1 MKSTMISKLTSKLT
15 SNKCFK
21 ASPTSSAVP
30 NASDG
35 VSVSVSVSVSAS
47 DNDNDNERYAQF
59 DNRSGFVQFF
69 AAFWYSARREW
80 DFLVQNR
87 WDFSLMFWMPI
98 VLIFLVWWIFSKGM
112 AVGIPIAVIDNDH
125 SAQSATII
133 RYIDATPEVAVVKSL
148 HSAAA
153 AQQAIETTD
162 VMAVVEIPENFS
174 TNLLAGKTSRL
185 LLNVNAQYG
194 THSGMI
200 QKAVQ
205 TAVTTFSAGAEMQ
218 RRVAIGEDVTLAK
231 TSYAPIQSQSVAL
244 FNTANNYQQ
253 FLAVTVVPAL
263 LHILSMVI
271 GASTVGRELVDK
283 TLGEW
288 YQSLTSPK
296 FASSHASNHAFNR
309 PFKRSFN
316 HSHPVTLGHEK
327 PKLSLIIAG
336 LNGKLIWAMFAYTLW
351 AAVALTLVMQI
362 FPIRLASVA
371 ITYLIFLMFM
381 MVSFW
386 LGVIVTVGTFSYRQG
401 LSFTGFISAP
411 SFAFS
416 GVTFPFLAMSPAAQR
431 WANAL
436 PLTHYLNLQTTQL
449 QMGAPPSFAY
459 SSFIGFFI
467 AVMITLLLA
476 ALLTKKALLKPEK
489 WGQR

>member
-1 MKSTMISKLTSKLT
+1 MKSTMISKLASKLT
-15 SNKCFK
+15 SNKRSK
-21 ASPTSSAVP
+21 ASPTSSAVQ
-30 NASDG
+30 NASD
-35 VSVSVSVSVSAS
+35 S
-47 DNDNDNERYAQF
+47 DNGNERYAQF

-87 WDFSLMFWMPI
+87 WDFSVMFWMPI

-174 TNLLAGKTSRL
+174 ANLLAGKTSRL

-218 RRVAIGEDVTLAK
+218 RRVAIGEDVTLTK

-296 FASSHASNHAFNR
+296 FASDHASNHAFIR
-309 PFKRSFN
+309 PSN

-386 LGVIVTVGTFSYRQG
+386 LGVIVTVGTFSYREG

>member
-1 MKSTMISKLTSKLT
+1 MKSTMASKSTSKLT
-15 SNKCFK
+15 SNKRSK

-30 NASDG
+30 NASDSD
-35 VSVSVSVSVSAS
+35 SVRASAS
-47 DNDNDNERYAQF
+47 ASIGASDHERHAYAQF

-69 AAFWYSARREW
+69 AAFWHSARREW

-174 TNLLAGKTSRL
+174 ANLLAGKTSRL

-205 TAVTTFSAGAEMQ
+205 TAVSTFSAGAEMQ
-218 RRVAIGEDVTLAK
+218 RRVAIGEDVTLTK

-271 GASTVGRELVDK
+271 GTSTVGRELVDK

-288 YQSLTSPK
+288 YQSLKYPK
-296 FASSHASNHAFNR
+296 FASNHAFNY
-309 PFKRSFN
+309 
-316 HSHPVTLGHEK
+316 SHPLTLGHEK

-386 LGVIVTVGTFSYRQG
+386 LGVIVTVGTFSYREG

>member
-1 MKSTMISKLTSKLT
+1 MKSTMASKSTSKLT
-15 SNKCFK
+15 SNKRSK

-30 NASDG
+30 NASDSD
-35 VSVSVSVSVSAS
+35 SVRASAS
-47 DNDNDNERYAQF
+47 ASIGASDHERHAYAQF

-69 AAFWYSARREW
+69 AAFWHSARREW

-174 TNLLAGKTSRL
+174 ANLLAGKTSRL

-205 TAVTTFSAGAEMQ
+205 TAVSTFSAGAEMQ
-218 RRVAIGEDVTLAK
+218 RRVAIGEDVTLTK

-271 GASTVGRELVDK
+271 GTSTVGRELVDK

-288 YQSLTSPK
+288 YQSLKYPK
-296 FASSHASNHAFNR
+296 FASNHAFNY
-309 PFKRSFN
+309 
-316 HSHPVTLGHEK
+316 SHPLTLGHEK

>member
-1 MKSTMISKLTSKLT
+1 MKSTMASKLTSKLI
-15 SNKCFK
+15 SNKRSK
-21 ASPTSSAVP
+21 PSPTSSAVP

-35 VSVSVSVSVSAS
+35 VSVSDN

-59 DNRSGFVQFF
+59 DKRSCFVQFF
-69 AAFWYSARREW
+69 AAFWHSARREW

-87 WDFSLMFWMPI
+87 WDFSLIFWMPI

-218 RRVAIGEDVTLAK
+218 RRAAIGEDVTLTK

-288 YQSLTSPK
+288 YQSLKYPK

-309 PFKRSFN
+309 PFNRPFN

>member
-1 MKSTMISKLTSKLT
+1 MKSTMASKSTSKLTSKLT
-15 SNKCFK
+15 SNKRSK
-21 ASPTSSAVP
+21 PSLTSSVVA
-30 NASDG
+30 NASD
-35 VSVSVSVSVSAS
+35 SAS
-47 DNDNDNERYAQF
+47 DNDNDNERYAYAQF

-174 TNLLAGKTSRL
+174 TNLLAGETSRL

-205 TAVTTFSAGAEMQ
+205 TAVTTFAAGAEMQ
-218 RRVAIGEDVTLAK
+218 RRAAIGEDVTLTK

-296 FASSHASNHAFNR
+296 FASNHAFNR
-309 PFKRSFN
+309 PFN

-327 PKLSLIIAG
+327 PKLWLIIAG

-386 LGVIVTVGTFSYRQG
+386 LGVIVTVGTFSYREG

>member
-1 MKSTMISKLTSKLT
+1 MKSTMISKLASKLT
-15 SNKCFK
+15 SNKGSK
-21 ASPTSSAVP
+21 ASLTSSAVP
-30 NASDG
+30 NASD
-35 VSVSVSVSVSAS
+35 SDSVSVSARASASIGAS
-47 DNDNDNERYAQF
+47 DHERHVQF
-59 DNRSGFVQFF
+59 DDRSGFVQFF

-205 TAVTTFSAGAEMQ
+205 TAVSTFSAGAEMQ
-218 RRVAIGEDVTLAK
+218 RRVAIGEDVTLTK

-296 FASSHASNHAFNR
+296 FASNHASSHAFNR
-309 PFKRSFN
+309 PFNRPFN

>member
-15 SNKCFK
+15 SKLASNKGSK
-21 ASPTSSAVP
+21 ASPTSSAVS
-30 NASDG
+30 NASDSD
-35 VSVSVSVSVSAS
+35 SVGAS
-47 DNDNDNERYAQF
+47 DHERHAQF

-69 AAFWYSARREW
+69 AAFWHSARREW

-218 RRVAIGEDVTLAK
+218 RRAAIGEDVTLTK

-296 FASSHASNHAFNR
+296 FASNHASNYAFNR
-309 PFKRSFN
+309 PFNRPFN

-336 LNGKLIWAMFAYTLW
+336 LNGKLIWAMLAYTLW

-436 PLTHYLNLQTTQL
+436 PLTHYLNLQTAQL

>member
-1 MKSTMISKLTSKLT
+1 MKSTMASKSTSKLTSKLT

-30 NASDG
+30 NASD
-35 VSVSVSVSVSAS
+35 SNRASAS
-47 DNDNDNERYAQF
+47 TGASDHERHAQF

-205 TAVTTFSAGAEMQ
+205 TAVSTFSAGAEMQ
-218 RRVAIGEDVTLAK
+218 RRVAIGEDVTLTK

-288 YQSLTSPK
+288 YQSLTPPK

-436 PLTHYLNLQTTQL
+436 PLTHYLNLQTAQL

>member
-1 MKSTMISKLTSKLT
+1 MKSTMASKSTSKLT
-15 SNKCFK
+15 SNKRSK

-35 VSVSVSVSVSAS
+35 VSVSVSVSAS

-59 DNRSGFVQFF
+59 DKRSCFVQFF

-205 TAVTTFSAGAEMQ
+205 TAVSTFSAGAEMQ
-218 RRVAIGEDVTLAK
+218 RRVAIGEDVTLTK

-296 FASSHASNHAFNR
+296 FASNHASSHAFNR
-309 PFKRSFN
+309 PFNRPFN

-327 PKLSLIIAG
+327 PKLWLIIAG

>member
-1 MKSTMISKLTSKLT
+1 MKSTMASKSTSKLT
-15 SNKCFK
+15 SNKRSK

-30 NASDG
+30 NASD
-35 VSVSVSVSVSAS
+35 SVRASAS
-47 DNDNDNERYAQF
+47 ASIGASDHERHAYAQF

-69 AAFWYSARREW
+69 AAFWHSARREW

-174 TNLLAGKTSRL
+174 ANLLAGKTSRL

-218 RRVAIGEDVTLAK
+218 RRVAIGEDVTLTK

-296 FASSHASNHAFNR
+296 FASDHASNHAFIR
-309 PFKRSFN
+309 PSN

-386 LGVIVTVGTFSYRQG
+386 LGVIVTVGTFSYREG

>member
-1 MKSTMISKLTSKLT
+1 MKSTMISKLASKLT
-15 SNKCFK
+15 SNKRSK
-21 ASPTSSAVP
+21 ASPTSSAVQ
-30 NASDG
+30 NASD
-35 VSVSVSVSVSAS
+35 S
-47 DNDNDNERYAQF
+47 DNGNERYAQF

-87 WDFSLMFWMPI
+87 WDFSVMFWMPI

-174 TNLLAGKTSRL
+174 TNLLSGKTSRL

-218 RRVAIGEDVTLAK
+218 RRVAIGEDVTLTK

-296 FASSHASNHAFNR
+296 FASDHASNHAFIR
-309 PFKRSFN
+309 PSN

-386 LGVIVTVGTFSYRQG
+386 LGVIVTVGTFSYREG

>member
-1 MKSTMISKLTSKLT
+1 MKSTMASKSISKLTSKLT
-15 SNKCFK
+15 SNKGSK
-21 ASPTSSAVP
+21 ASPTSSAVS
-30 NASDG
+30 NASDSD
-35 VSVSVSVSVSAS
+35 SVGAS
-47 DNDNDNERYAQF
+47 DHERHAQF

-69 AAFWYSARREW
+69 AAFWHSARREW

-288 YQSLTSPK
+288 YQSLKYPK

-309 PFKRSFN
+309 PFN
-316 HSHPVTLGHEK
+316 YSHPVTLGHEK
-327 PKLSLIIAG
+327 PKLTLIIAG

>member
-1 MKSTMISKLTSKLT
+1 MKSTMASKSTSKLTSKLT
-15 SNKCFK
+15 SNKPSK
-21 ASPTSSAVP
+21 PSPTSSAVP

-35 VSVSVSVSVSAS
+35 ASDSARAS
-47 DNDNDNERYAQF
+47 DNDHQRHAYAQF
-59 DNRSGFVQFF
+59 DKRSGFVQFF
-69 AAFWYSARREW
+69 AAFWHSARREW

-87 WDFSLMFWMPI
+87 WDFSVMFWMPI

-218 RRVAIGEDVTLAK
+218 RRVAIGEDVTLTK

-288 YQSLTSPK
+288 YRSLTSPK

-416 GVTFPFLAMSPAAQR
+416 GVTFPFLAMSPAAQH

>member
-1 MKSTMISKLTSKLT
+1 MKSTMISKLASKLT
-15 SNKCFK
+15 SNKRSK
-21 ASPTSSAVP
+21 ASPTSSAVQ
-30 NASDG
+30 NASD
-35 VSVSVSVSVSAS
+35 S
-47 DNDNDNERYAQF
+47 DNGNERYAQF

-174 TNLLAGKTSRL
+174 ANLLAGKTSRL

-218 RRVAIGEDVTLAK
+218 RRVAIGEDVTLTK

-296 FASSHASNHAFNR
+296 FASDHASNHAFIR
-309 PFKRSFN
+309 PSN

>member
-1 MKSTMISKLTSKLT
+1 MTSKQTSKLT
-15 SNKCFK
+15 SNKPSK

-30 NASDG
+30 NASD
-35 VSVSVSVSVSAS
+35 SNRASAS
-47 DNDNDNERYAQF
+47 TGASDHERHAQF

-69 AAFWYSARREW
+69 TAFWYSARREW

-218 RRVAIGEDVTLAK
+218 RRVAIGEDVTLTK

-288 YQSLTSPK
+288 YQSLKSPK
-296 FASSHASNHAFNR
+296 FASDHASNYAFNR
-309 PFKRSFN
+309 PFN

-436 PLTHYLNLQTTQL
+436 PLTHYLNLQTAQL

>member
-1 MKSTMISKLTSKLT
+1 MKSTMTSKLTSKLT
-15 SNKCFK
+15 SNKPSK
-21 ASPTSSAVP
+21 PSPTSSAVP

-35 VSVSVSVSVSAS
+35 ASDSARAS
-47 DNDNDNERYAQF
+47 DNDHQRHAYAQF

-69 AAFWYSARREW
+69 AAFWHSARREW

-205 TAVTTFSAGAEMQ
+205 TAVSTFSAGAEMQ
-218 RRVAIGEDVTLAK
+218 RRVAIGEDITLTK

-436 PLTHYLNLQTTQL
+436 PLTHYLNLQTAQL

-459 SSFIGFFI
+459 SSFMGFFI

>member
-1 MKSTMISKLTSKLT
+1 MKSTMASKLTSKLT
-15 SNKCFK
+15 SNKRSK
-21 ASPTSSAVP
+21 ASLTSSAVP

-35 VSVSVSVSVSAS
+35 ASDSARAS
-47 DNDNDNERYAQF
+47 DNDHQRHAYAQF

-69 AAFWYSARREW
+69 AAFWHSARREW

-205 TAVTTFSAGAEMQ
+205 TAVSTFSAGAEMQ
-218 RRVAIGEDVTLAK
+218 RRVAIGEDITLTK

-309 PFKRSFN
+309 PFN
-316 HSHPVTLGHEK
+316 PNHPVTLGHEK

>member
-1 MKSTMISKLTSKLT
+1 MKSTMASKSTSKLT
-15 SNKCFK
+15 SNKRSK

-30 NASDG
+30 NASDSD
-35 VSVSVSVSVSAS
+35 SVRASAS
-47 DNDNDNERYAQF
+47 ASIGASDHERHAYAQF

-69 AAFWYSARREW
+69 AAFWHSARREW

-174 TNLLAGKTSRL
+174 TNLLSGKTSRL

-218 RRVAIGEDVTLAK
+218 RRVAIGEDVTLTK

-296 FASSHASNHAFNR
+296 FASDHASNHAFIR
-309 PFKRSFN
+309 PSN

>member
-1 MKSTMISKLTSKLT
+1 MKSTMASKSTSKLTSKLT
-15 SNKCFK
+15 SNKRSK
-21 ASPTSSAVP
+21 LSPTSSAVP
-30 NASDG
+30 NASD
-35 VSVSVSVSVSAS
+35 SAS

-87 WDFSLMFWMPI
+87 WDFSVMFWMPI

-205 TAVTTFSAGAEMQ
+205 TAVSTFSAGAEMQ
-218 RRVAIGEDVTLAK
+218 RRVASGEDVTLTK

-288 YQSLTSPK
+288 YQSLKYPK

-309 PFKRSFN
+309 PFN
-316 HSHPVTLGHEK
+316 YSHPVTLGHEK

>member
-1 MKSTMISKLTSKLT
+1 MKSTMISKLASKLT
-15 SNKCFK
+15 SNKRSK
-21 ASPTSSAVP
+21 ASPTSSAVQ
-30 NASDG
+30 NASD
-35 VSVSVSVSVSAS
+35 S
-47 DNDNDNERYAQF
+47 DNGNERYAQF

-87 WDFSLMFWMPI
+87 WDFSVMFWMPI

-205 TAVTTFSAGAEMQ
+205 TAVSTFSAGAEMQ
-218 RRVAIGEDVTLAK
+218 RRVAIGEDITLTK

-296 FASSHASNHAFNR
+296 FASDHASNHAFIR
-309 PFKRSFN
+309 PSN

>member
-1 MKSTMISKLTSKLT
+1 MKSTMISKLASKLT
-15 SNKCFK
+15 SNKRSK
-21 ASPTSSAVP
+21 ASPTSSAVQ
-30 NASDG
+30 NASD
-35 VSVSVSVSVSAS
+35 S
-47 DNDNDNERYAQF
+47 DNGNERYAQF

-87 WDFSLMFWMPI
+87 WDFSVMFWMPI

-174 TNLLAGKTSRL
+174 TNLLSGKTSRL

-218 RRVAIGEDVTLAK
+218 RRVAIGEDVTLTK

-271 GASTVGRELVDK
+271 GTSTVGRELVDK

-288 YQSLTSPK
+288 YQSLKYPK
-296 FASSHASNHAFNR
+296 FASNHASNHAFIR
-309 PFKRSFN
+309 PSN

>member
-1 MKSTMISKLTSKLT
+1 MKSTMASKLT
-15 SNKCFK
+15 SNKPSK
-21 ASPTSSAVP
+21 PSPTSSAVP
-30 NASDG
+30 NASD
-35 VSVSVSVSVSAS
+35 SVRASAS
-47 DNDNDNERYAQF
+47 ASIGASDHERHAYAQF

-69 AAFWYSARREW
+69 AAFWHSARREW

-174 TNLLAGKTSRL
+174 ANLLAGKTSRL

-218 RRVAIGEDVTLAK
+218 RRVAIGEDVTLTK

-296 FASSHASNHAFNR
+296 FASDHASNHAFIR
-309 PFKRSFN
+309 PSN

-386 LGVIVTVGTFSYRQG
+386 LGVIVTVGTFSYREG

>member
-1 MKSTMISKLTSKLT
+1 MKSTMISKLASKLT
-15 SNKCFK
+15 SNKRSK
-21 ASPTSSAVP
+21 ASPTSSAVQ
-30 NASDG
+30 NASD
-35 VSVSVSVSVSAS
+35 S
-47 DNDNDNERYAQF
+47 DNGNERYAQF

-87 WDFSLMFWMPI
+87 WDFSVMFWMPI

-174 TNLLAGKTSRL
+174 ANLLAGKTSRL

-218 RRVAIGEDVTLAK
+218 RRVAIGEDVTLTK

-296 FASSHASNHAFNR
+296 FASDHARNPAFIR
-309 PFKRSFN
+309 PFN
-316 HSHPVTLGHEK
+316 YSHPVTLGHEK

-401 LSFTGFISAP
+401 
-411 SFAFS
+411 
-416 GVTFPFLAMSPAAQR
+416 
-431 WANAL
+431 
-436 PLTHYLNLQTTQL
+436 
-449 QMGAPPSFAY
+449 
-459 SSFIGFFI
+459 
-467 AVMITLLLA
+467 
-476 ALLTKKALLKPEK
+476 
-489 WGQR
+489 

>member
-1 MKSTMISKLTSKLT
+1 MKSTMASKSTSKLTSKLT
-15 SNKCFK
+15 SNKRSK
-21 ASPTSSAVP
+21 PSPTSSAVP
-30 NASDG
+30 NASD
-35 VSVSVSVSVSAS
+35 SNRARAS
-47 DNDNDNERYAQF
+47 DNDHERHAYAQF
-59 DNRSGFVQFF
+59 DKRSGFVQFF

-80 DFLVQNR
+80 DFLMQNR

-205 TAVTTFSAGAEMQ
+205 TAVSTFSAGAEMQ
-218 RRVAIGEDVTLAK
+218 RRVAIGEDVTLTK

-296 FASSHASNHAFNR
+296 FASNHATNYAFNR
-309 PFKRSFN
+309 LSNP
-316 HSHPVTLGHEK
+316 SHPVTLGHEK

-436 PLTHYLNLQTTQL
+436 PLTHYLNLQTAQL

>member
-1 MKSTMISKLTSKLT
+1 MKSTMASKSTSKLTSKLT
-15 SNKCFK
+15 SNKPSK
-21 ASPTSSAVP
+21 PSPTSSAVS
-30 NASDG
+30 NASDSD
-35 VSVSVSVSVSAS
+35 SVGAS
-47 DNDNDNERYAQF
+47 DHERHAQF

-205 TAVTTFSAGAEMQ
+205 TAVSTFSAGAEMQ
-218 RRVAIGEDVTLAK
+218 RRVAIGEDITLTK

-288 YQSLTSPK
+288 YQSLKYPK
-296 FASSHASNHAFNR
+296 FASNHASNYAFNR
-309 PFKRSFN
+309 PFNPSN
-316 HSHPVTLGHEK
+316 PVTLGHEK

>member
-1 MKSTMISKLTSKLT
+1 MKSTMISKLASKLT
-15 SNKCFK
+15 SNKRSK
-21 ASPTSSAVP
+21 PSPTSSAVP
-30 NASDG
+30 NASD
-35 VSVSVSVSVSAS
+35 SVSAG
-47 DNDNDNERYAQF
+47 DNDNERYAYSQF

-174 TNLLAGKTSRL
+174 TNLLSGKTSRL

-218 RRVAIGEDVTLAK
+218 RRVAIGEDVTLTK

-296 FASSHASNHAFNR
+296 FASDHASNHAFIR
-309 PFKRSFN
+309 PSN

>member
-15 SNKCFK
+15 SKLASNKGSK
-21 ASPTSSAVP
+21 ASPTSSAVS
-30 NASDG
+30 NASDSD
-35 VSVSVSVSVSAS
+35 SVGAS
-47 DNDNDNERYAQF
+47 DHERHAQF

-69 AAFWYSARREW
+69 AAFWHSARREW

-296 FASSHASNHAFNR
+296 FASNHASSHAFNR

-316 HSHPVTLGHEK
+316 NSHPVTLGHEK

>member
-1 MKSTMISKLTSKLT
+1 MKSTMISKLASKLT
-15 SNKCFK
+15 SNKRSK
-21 ASPTSSAVP
+21 ASPTSSAVQ
-30 NASDG
+30 NASD
-35 VSVSVSVSVSAS
+35 S
-47 DNDNDNERYAQF
+47 DNGNERYAQF

-174 TNLLAGKTSRL
+174 ANLLAGKTSRL

-218 RRVAIGEDVTLAK
+218 RRVAIGEDVTLTK

-296 FASSHASNHAFNR
+296 FASDHASNHAFIR
-309 PFKRSFN
+309 PSN

-459 SSFIGFFI
+459 SSFMGFFI

>member
-1 MKSTMISKLTSKLT
+1 MKSTMASKSTSKLTSKLT
-15 SNKCFK
+15 SNKRSK
-21 ASPTSSAVP
+21 PSPTSSAVP
-30 NASDG
+30 NASD
-35 VSVSVSVSVSAS
+35 SNRARAS
-47 DNDNDNERYAQF
+47 DNDHERHAYAQF
-59 DNRSGFVQFF
+59 DKRSGFVQFF

-80 DFLVQNR
+80 DFLMQNR

-174 TNLLAGKTSRL
+174 TNLLAGETSRL

-205 TAVTTFSAGAEMQ
+205 TAVTTFAAGAEMQ
-218 RRVAIGEDVTLAK
+218 RRAAIGEDVTLTK

-296 FASSHASNHAFNR
+296 FASNHAFNR
-309 PFKRSFN
+309 PFN

-327 PKLSLIIAG
+327 PKLWLIIAG

-386 LGVIVTVGTFSYRQG
+386 LGVIVTVGTFSYREG

>member
-1 MKSTMISKLTSKLT
+1 MKSTMISKLASKLT
-15 SNKCFK
+15 SNKRSK
-21 ASPTSSAVP
+21 ASPTSSAVQ
-30 NASDG
+30 NASD
-35 VSVSVSVSVSAS
+35 S
-47 DNDNDNERYAQF
+47 DNGNERYAQF

-87 WDFSLMFWMPI
+87 WDFSVMFWMPI

-174 TNLLAGKTSRL
+174 ANLLAGKTSRL

-218 RRVAIGEDVTLAK
+218 RRVAIGEDVTLTK

-296 FASSHASNHAFNR
+296 FASDHASNHAFIR
-309 PFKRSFN
+309 PSN

-459 SSFIGFFI
+459 SSFMGFFI

>member
-1 MKSTMISKLTSKLT
+1 MKSTMTSKQTSKLTSKLT
-15 SNKCFK
+15 SNKGSK
-21 ASPTSSAVP
+21 ASLTSSAVP
-30 NASDG
+30 NASIG
-35 VSVSVSVSVSAS
+35 AS
-47 DNDNDNERYAQF
+47 DHERHAYAQF
-59 DNRSGFVQFF
+59 DKRSGFAQFF

-87 WDFSLMFWMPI
+87 WDFSVMFWMPI

-218 RRVAIGEDVTLAK
+218 RRVAIGEDVTLTK

-288 YQSLTSPK
+288 YQSLKYPK

-309 PFKRSFN
+309 PFN
-316 HSHPVTLGHEK
+316 YSHPVTLGHEK

>member
-1 MKSTMISKLTSKLT
+1 MKSTMTSKQTSKLT
-15 SNKCFK
+15 SNKPSK

-30 NASDG
+30 NASD
-35 VSVSVSVSVSAS
+35 SNRASAS
-47 DNDNDNERYAQF
+47 TGASDHERHAQF

-69 AAFWYSARREW
+69 TAFWYSARREW

-218 RRVAIGEDVTLAK
+218 RRVAIGEDVTLTK

-288 YQSLTSPK
+288 YQSLKSPK
-296 FASSHASNHAFNR
+296 FASDHASNYAFNR
-309 PFKRSFN
+309 PFN

-436 PLTHYLNLQTTQL
+436 PLTHYLNLQTAQL

>member
-1 MKSTMISKLTSKLT
+1 MKSTMASKLTSKLT
-15 SNKCFK
+15 SNKPSK
-21 ASPTSSAVP
+21 SSPTSSAVP
-30 NASDG
+30 NDSG
-35 VSVSVSVSVSAS
+35 SAG
-47 DNDNDNERYAQF
+47 DNDNDRHAYAQF

-218 RRVAIGEDVTLAK
+218 RQVAIGEDVTLTK

-288 YQSLTSPK
+288 YQSLKYPK
-296 FASSHASNHAFNR
+296 FASNHASNYAFNR
-309 PFKRSFN
+309 PLN
-316 HSHPVTLGHEK
+316 HSQPVTLGHEK

-436 PLTHYLNLQTTQL
+436 PLTHYLNLQTAQL

-459 SSFIGFFI
+459 SSFMGFFI

>member
-1 MKSTMISKLTSKLT
+1 MKSTMASKLTSKLT
-15 SNKCFK
+15 SKLASNKGSK
-21 ASPTSSAVP
+21 PSPTSSAVP
-30 NASDG
+30 N
-35 VSVSVSVSVSAS
+35 
-47 DNDNDNERYAQF
+47 DNDHERQVYAQF
-59 DNRSGFVQFF
+59 DNRSGFAQFF
-69 AAFWYSARREW
+69 AAFWHSARREW

-87 WDFSLMFWMPI
+87 WDFSVMFWMPI

-125 SAQSATII
+125 SAQSATLI

-174 TNLLAGKTSRL
+174 ANLLSGKTSRL

-205 TAVTTFSAGAEMQ
+205 TAVSTFSAGAEMQ
-218 RRVAIGEDVTLAK
+218 RRVAIGEDVTLTK

-296 FASSHASNHAFNR
+296 FASNHASSHAFNR
-309 PFKRSFN
+309 PFNRPFN

-416 GVTFPFLAMSPAAQR
+416 GVTFPFLAMSPAAQH

-436 PLTHYLNLQTTQL
+436 PLTHYLNLQTAQL

>member
-1 MKSTMISKLTSKLT
+1 MKSTMASKSTSKLTSKPT
-15 SNKCFK
+15 SNKGSK

-30 NASDG
+30 NASD
-35 VSVSVSVSVSAS
+35 STSASASAS
-47 DNDNDNERYAQF
+47 DNGNERYAQF

-69 AAFWYSARREW
+69 AAFWHSARREW

-174 TNLLAGKTSRL
+174 ANLLAGKTSRL

-205 TAVTTFSAGAEMQ
+205 TAVSTFSAGAEMQ
-218 RRVAIGEDVTLAK
+218 RRVAIGEDVTLTK

-296 FASSHASNHAFNR
+296 FASDHASNHAFIR
-309 PFKRSFN
+309 PSN